1 MFKKI
6 LFSIFLL
13 YSVAGFFLLP
23 YFLKP
28 QIVKNANNFLDAKV
42 TLQDISFNPYILKL
56 SLHNLKIIQDKK
68 EVISIKELR
77 CDIEPHQ
84 LFSATL
90 YLKELLI
97 LGLDMHLVKDKNG
110 AINLNSLLK
119 PQPEQTPKEEQP
131 SKPLNLSELPHIHIA
146 SLGVDESRI
155 VFDDS
160 SRKTPFHFLL
170 KDFKALLSDFDTQ
183 KLTQSDAKFRL
194 FTKLE
199 DGGLIDINTA
209 LTKIEN
215 NPADGIQTQTTLKVE
230 INRLYNEW
238 RYIRDSM
245 NLEIADGA
253 LTLHSNINLNTNDIN
268 ATHIYDTSLA
278 ITKLR
283 VKPKH
288 EHKDVLNLGSLTLSN
303 LDATPLQD
311 KISIDA
317 ITLDALLI
325 KASRLK
331 DGTINWQN
339 YLASNEKTSDTKEQ
353 KKETKKQ
360 LDFLLKNFTL
370 KNSQIL
376 FDDKVPTPTV
386 KIALDDMTLKMQ
398 HITLTPHQYLNYNYA
413 MKINQSATFNADGK
427 LSLTPL
433 QQEGSL
439 VLKNLAL
446 KFLNPYIAQSSYAQ
460 LQDGYLNFS
469 TKERFAQDKTQSYSA
484 QGAMHID
491 ELFVKDSRD
500 NKSLLSFNKFQLKD
514 FSLDSKTNKLV
525 IDNAVLDSFYVDAM
539 VAKNKEFNLAKL
551 SKVQPEKQ
559 KEVTPK
565 EPTQK
570 TRKPLE
576 FLLKKLVVKDG
587 SAKFADLSLPI
598 PFKTDIHDLNGA
610 LYTLTNVAGRKTA
623 MKLNGEIDRYGSTK
637 IDIKTDASNPKK
649 YTKVAMNFS
658 NLAMNSLSGYS
669 ASFAGHKIDDGKL
682 YLNLGYNLRDS
693 KIKGDNS
700 IIIKKIKIGDELKD
714 ENTTTLPLGFIVAL
728 LEDKDGIID
737 INMPVEGDVDAPDF
751 KYGSFV
757 FKTFL
762 NLLVKAVVSP
772 FSFLGTMMGIDAEEL
787 KSIDFEAGSV
797 VILPPQR
804 EKLDQL
810 TKMLIKRPKISLSIE
825 GGYNK
830 KVDTKI
836 LQKQKLLSEAT
847 LLTKEKKPLEN
858 ESEITLVMLEKIY
871 LNHAKK
877 ESLEKLKK
885 EIKKEEYRE
894 KLLLKTTQLMAIS
907 QSELTLLAQ
916 KRSQEIVRFLVTKG
930 IAKER
935 FKTPKITQANLED
948 TLIPTALNLIVK

>member
-6 LFSIFLL
+6 LFAIFLL
-13 YSVAGFFLLP
+13 YTLGGFFLLP
-23 YFLKP
+23 YLLKP
-28 QIVKNANNFLDAKV
+28 QILKNANNYLDAKV
-42 TLQDISFNPYILKL
+42 TLQNISFNPYILKL
-56 SLHNLKIIQDKK
+56 SLNNLKIIQKEK

-77 CDIEPHQ
+77 CDLEPHQ

-97 LGLDMHLVKDKNG
+97 LGLDMHLVKDKKG

-119 PQPEQTPKEEQP
+119 PQPEQTQKEEQP
-131 SKPLNLSELPHIHIA
+131 AKPLKLNELPHIHIA
-146 SLGVDESRI
+146 SIGIDESHI

-160 SRKTPFHFLL
+160 SRVTPFHFVL
-170 KDFKALLSDFDTQ
+170 KDFRALLSDFDTQ
-183 KLTQSDAKFRL
+183 NLTQSNAKFRL

-199 DGGLIDINTA
+199 DGGLIDIKTA

-215 NPADGIQTQTTLKVE
+215 NPTDGIQTQTTLKVE

-268 ATHIYDTSLA
+268 ATHIYNTSLA

-283 VKPKH
+283 VKPKN
-288 EHKDVLNLGSLTLSN
+288 ENKDVLNLGSLTLSN

-360 LDFLLKNFTL
+360 VDFLLKNFTL

-376 FDDKVPTPTV
+376 FDDQVPTPTV
-386 KIALDDMTLKMQ
+386 KIALDNMILKMQ
-398 HITLTPHQYLNYNYA
+398 HITLTPKEYLSYNYA

-469 TKERFAQDKTQSYSA
+469 TEERFAQDKTQSYSA

-514 FSLDSKTNKLV
+514 FLLDSKTNKLL
-525 IDNAVLDSFYVDAM
+525 INNAVLDSFYVDAL

-551 SKVQPEKQ
+551 SKASEEET
-559 KEVTPK
+559 EVTPK
-565 EPTQK
+565 EQTQK
-570 TRKPLE
+570 TSKPLE

-598 PFKTDIHDLNGA
+598 AFKTDIHDLNGA
-610 LYTLTNVAGRKTA
+610 IYTLTNVAGRKTA

-658 NLAMNSLSGYS
+658 NLELNSLSGYS

-700 IIIKKIKIGDELKD
+700 IIIKQIKIGDELKD

-737 INMPVEGDVDAPDF
+737 IDMPVEGDVDAPDF

-772 FSFLGTMMGIDAEEL
+772 FSFLGSMMGIDAEDL

-810 TKMLIKRPKISLSIE
+810 TKMLIKRPKISLNIE

-847 LLTKEKKPLEN
+847 PLTKEKKTLEN
-858 ESEITLVMLEKIY
+858 ESEITLVILEKIY
-871 LNHAKK
+871 LNHSKK
-877 ESLEKLKK
+877 ENLEKLKK
-885 EIKKEEYRE
+885 ETKKEEYRE

-907 QSELTLLAQ
+907 QKKLILLAQ

-935 FKTPKITQANLED
+935 LKTPKITKANLEN